1 MPGLAHPDLDQCARE
16 PVHTIGQ
23 IQPHGV
29 LFAISEPDL
38 IVRQVSTNVRDLL
51 GLSTGV
57 VLGHSFEAV
66 LGVEQFQ
73 AFRSHLFGNDALTA
87 SPLRM
92 RPGGAVHEMDCIVH
106 RHEGVLIVELELREG
121 AYSLEPVNLD
131 TDLRSPLS
139 RMEQAADISDLSQ
152 LAASEIERLS
162 GFDRVMVYRFD
173 EEWNGEVIAESM
185 SPSPV
190 SYLGL
195 RFPAGDI
202 PPQARRLFL
211 LNRLRTIVDVAAT
224 PAPIVSATGPATG
237 KTLDLTCSCLRSAA
251 PVHLEYLRNMGV
263 QSSLTISIVVGERLW
278 GMIACH
284 HASPR
289 HVDCSTRSVC
299 ELVVKFLGSQVALRI
314 DNAALQLRLKSRNL
328 LHSYMAGIDA
338 SAADHHGDRFAD
350 PALLELFGA
359 EGLASCID
367 GVRKCRG
374 IALPE
379 EALFPVIEQ
388 LRQRSSRGIASSHM
402 LSELDPGAASHA
414 GHVGGALFLALSE
427 PDLTTGCGDYLLF
440 LRQELVETVAWAGNP
455 DKSVSADEHG
465 RLHPRTSFESWRQTT
480 RGRSIPWGD
489 LELESARFLREQ
501 LLRLRQTQ
509 RFIEAKEEARH
520 AAELAN
526 HAKSR
531 FLANMSH
538 EIRTPMN
545 GVVGMLQLLLLEELT
560 PEQLRFATV
569 AQNSGKALLSL
580 IDDILDL
587 SKVEAGKI
595 VLEKLSFNV
604 RTTIDDVVQLSRVL
618 AGAKGLQVNSR
629 ISPEVPAFLMGDAH
643 RLRQVLT
650 NLVGNAIKFTSTG
663 EVILAAYVETPQEGG
678 QTTIRFSVTDT
689 GIGLRPDQVAGLFS
703 PFVQADTSTTRKYG
717 GTGLGLSICKQ
728 IAVLMG
734 GTIGVDSRAGQ
745 GSTFWFTAVFEV
757 TQGSPRQASTNRAAG
772 ATPVGR
778 SRVRPGA
785 RILIAEDNAT
795 NREVALAQ
803 LRKLGYDS
811 RAVTNGAEAIEA
823 LQDGH
828 YDLVL
833 MDCEMPVMDGFAATL
848 VIRASP
854 QPNLPVIALTAD
866 SMQTDR
872 HRCIAAGM
880 SDYLSKPTDLE
891 HLADMIAKWLP
902 APSAKAEQQIVPC
915 ARDESA
921 GAISDESATPTFNE
935 RDLLR
940 RLNGD
945 RRLARIVLQ
954 RFLRDA
960 PAQLSDLHK
969 RLGEQDAEGAGSQAH
984 SLKGSAATVAAE
996 GLRVILEQMELA
1008 ARAGQWDPCR
1018 QLLPRALEEF
1028 QSFKSA
1034 LERSQQLR

>member
-328 LHSYMAGIDA
+328 LHS
-338 SAADHHGDRFAD
+338 
-350 PALLELFGA
+350 
-359 EGLASCID
+359 
-367 GVRKCRG
+367 
-374 IALPE
+374 
-379 EALFPVIEQ
+379 
-388 LRQRSSRGIASSHM
+388 
-402 LSELDPGAASHA
+402 
-414 GHVGGALFLALSE
+414 
-427 PDLTTGCGDYLLF
+427 
-440 LRQELVETVAWAGNP
+440 
-455 DKSVSADEHG
+455 
-465 RLHPRTSFESWRQTT
+465 
-480 RGRSIPWGD
+480 
-489 LELESARFLREQ
+489 
-501 LLRLRQTQ
+501 
-509 RFIEAKEEARH
+509 
-520 AAELAN
+520 
-526 HAKSR
+526 
-531 FLANMSH
+531 
-538 EIRTPMN
+538 
-545 GVVGMLQLLLLEELT
+545 
-560 PEQLRFATV
+560 
-569 AQNSGKALLSL
+569 
-580 IDDILDL
+580 
-587 SKVEAGKI
+587 
-595 VLEKLSFNV
+595 
-604 RTTIDDVVQLSRVL
+604 
-618 AGAKGLQVNSR
+618 
-629 ISPEVPAFLMGDAH
+629 
-643 RLRQVLT
+643 
-650 NLVGNAIKFTSTG
+650 
-663 EVILAAYVETPQEGG
+663 
-678 QTTIRFSVTDT
+678 
-689 GIGLRPDQVAGLFS
+689 
-703 PFVQADTSTTRKYG
+703 
-717 GTGLGLSICKQ
+717 
-728 IAVLMG
+728 
-734 GTIGVDSRAGQ
+734 
-745 GSTFWFTAVFEV
+745 
-757 TQGSPRQASTNRAAG
+757 
-772 ATPVGR
+772 
-778 SRVRPGA
+778 
-785 RILIAEDNAT
+785 
-795 NREVALAQ
+795 
-803 LRKLGYDS
+803 
-811 RAVTNGAEAIEA
+811 
-823 LQDGH
+823 
-828 YDLVL
+828 
-833 MDCEMPVMDGFAATL
+833 
-848 VIRASP
+848 
-854 QPNLPVIALTAD
+854 
-866 SMQTDR
+866 
-872 HRCIAAGM
+872 
-880 SDYLSKPTDLE
+880 
-891 HLADMIAKWLP
+891 
-902 APSAKAEQQIVPC
+902 
-915 ARDESA
+915 
-921 GAISDESATPTFNE
+921 
-935 RDLLR
+935 
-940 RLNGD
+940 
-945 RRLARIVLQ
+945 
-954 RFLRDA
+954 
-960 PAQLSDLHK
+960 
-969 RLGEQDAEGAGSQAH
+969 
-984 SLKGSAATVAAE
+984 
-996 GLRVILEQMELA
+996 
-1008 ARAGQWDPCR
+1008 
-1018 QLLPRALEEF
+1018 
-1028 QSFKSA
+1028 
-1034 LERSQQLR
+1034 